1 MRAQVTSS
9 LFFAMIALCGLVACN
24 RPLSQAELK
33 SHFAGGGGPNWLFVS
48 GGHIDF
54 DARTAGLI
62 KEWLNT
68 HDTGCMPASLDDFSP
83 AKTQLLTSCC
93 AVEIDG
99 DRIVISFERDPKD
112 SDSTMYIQRQLSL
125 DEQSFWNRVVDRI
138 KTANNT
144 LVLTRKSEALLLTA
158 QRGR

>member
-1 MRAQVTSS
+1 MRERITSS
-9 LFFAMIALCGLVACN
+9 LFFALIALCGLVACN

-33 SHFAGGGGPNWLFVS
+33 SHFAGGVGPNWLFVS

-54 DARTAGLI
+54 DAHTASLI

-68 HDTGCMPASLDDFSP
+68 HDTGWMPASLDDFSP

-99 DRIVISFERDPKD
+99 GRLVITFERDPKNT
-112 SDSTMYIQRQLSL
+112 DSTIYIQRPLSL
-125 DEQSFWNRVVDRI
+125 DEQSFWNHIVERI
-138 KTANNT
+138 KTPNN
-144 LVLTRKSEALLLTA
+144 ALRPTA
-158 QRGR
+158 QPLPRPAGG